1 MQVSKYVQRSQRAK
15 GCRHARKGSRAQ
27 FAGPERART
36 HRSHGDHIGIVVPK
50 LPGGRQPLLLDL
62 EPGIPLPRSGER
74 LIAQAPADRFLADAR
89 PGHEA
94 EGIVQAG
101 VEGDG
106 GRFVEEGHDEDV
118 VVKEFDVIGQRQ
130 GFVDAVGK
138 GRLRAVE
145 HEDILLVFV
154 HLHRRLSGLEG
165 AREELGH
172 LQEGAVIVE
181 APIAAVVFVF
191 GGRVGRADVR
201 GFAPVVPG
209 DDLDEVGLEFEQV

>member
-1 MQVSKYVQRSQRAK
+1 MYNEASEQ
-15 GCRHARKGSRAQ
+15 KGSSCSKGAQGTVRGTRA
-27 FAGPERART
+27 GET

-50 LPGGRQPLLLDL
+50 LPRGRQPLLLDL
-62 EPGIPLPRSGER
+62 EPRIPLPRSGQR

-118 VVKEFDVIGQRQ
+118 VVKEFHVIRQRQ

-145 HEDILLVFV
+145 HEHILLVFV
-154 HLHRRLSGLEG
+154 HLHRCLSRLEG

-181 APIAAVVFVF
+181 APVTAVVFVF
-191 GGRVGRADVR
+191 GGRVGRADV
-201 GFAPVVPG
+201 
-209 DDLDEVGLEFEQV
+209 